1 MVRGMKTLGEKV
13 TRLPWAR
20 RRRSRARADRAARGA
35 WMSSWSGTDGP
46 AALTR
51 VEPGSAGIGATLP
64 EQAGTTTGPDGTGPA
79 YAEGRSVPVTLASTN
94 HTTSSAVTRPAGRS
108 SPPTM
113 RWKGPRFD
121 ASVTVKTTRRA

>member
-20 RRRSRARADRAARGA
+20 ARLRRARSDRASRGV
-35 WMSSWSGTDGP
+35 WMNSSSGTDGP

-64 EQAGTTTGPDGTGPA
+64 EQGGTTTGPGGTGRA

-94 HTTSSAVTRPAGRS
+94 HTTSSAVTDPAGRS
-108 SPPTM
+108 
-113 RWKGPRFD
+113 
-121 ASVTVKTTRRA
+121 